1 MPVPFA
7 HVNLVS
13 RLLFFRA
20 RTVLKKSLNFR
31 GSPTL
36 CTRGFSRARR
46 KFSVSAEGRHIFV
59 RRPKPETALEKSL
72 APRVG
77 KSMKSPL
84 IFFNF
89 ECSSLKSVL
98 IAFWLSK
105 TEYKSQRRELKGD
118 LDKAFF
124 LFYAITNYQ
133 FETSVQKN
141 VEKLVDK
148 TVQAFK
154 PCQDG
159 LRMCIC
165 VQSVKLL
172 SWQVVLKIKCGP

>member
-20 RTVLKKSLNFR
+20 HTVLKRSLNFR

-36 CTRGFSRARR
+36 GTRGFSRARR
-46 KFSVSAEGRHIFV
+46 KFSVLAEGRHIFV
-59 RRPKPETALEKSL
+59 RRPKPETALEKSP

-105 TEYKSQRRELKGD
+105 TEYKS
-118 LDKAFF
+118 
-124 LFYAITNYQ
+124 
-133 FETSVQKN
+133 
-141 VEKLVDK
+141 
-148 TVQAFK
+148 
-154 PCQDG
+154 
-159 LRMCIC
+159 
-165 VQSVKLL
+165 
-172 SWQVVLKIKCGP
+172 